1 MMLLR
6 LVVALQGAAVA
17 TAQSPAA
24 VAAAP
29 TLVEHPIASGASVV
43 YLDGDS
49 WTATNANTNG
59 GEAQQPLPATVPGDI
74 ITDLQ
79 NARRV
84 KDPYWNV
91 TWRDPAFVAAWNEGV
106 WTYERR
112 FPTQP
117 SMSTGAAAAETLLVL
132 DGVRMGATVSLNGH
146 FLINVTDQFLR
157 WELPVASHLLGVGQ
171 ENVLHIAFEKDIAT
185 GGRSTYSN
193 QIDWA
198 PNFVTFDPTA
208 QQVADAQRIVGR
220 QTFGF
225 GIVRRALRRGHTSL
239 FLWGIVSVENAHH
252 TYYRHH
258 HMLQL

>member
-1 MMLLR
+1 MVGGVCPIDRGAMMLLR
-6 LVVALQGAAVA
+6 LVALRGASVAAV
-17 TAQSPAA
+17 A

-29 TLVEHPIASGASVV
+29 TLVDHPIASGASAV

-49 WTATNANTNG
+49 WTATNVNAADG

-79 NARRV
+79 NAGRV

-91 TWRDPAFVAAWNEGV
+91 TWRDPTFVAAWNEGV

-112 FPTQP
+112 FPTKP

-157 WELPVASHLLGVGQ
+157 WEVPVAAHLLGVGQ
-171 ENVLHIAFEKDIAT
+171 ENVLHVAFEKDIAT

-225 GIVRRALRRGHTSL
+225 GIVRRALRRGHTSP
-239 FLWGIVSVENAHH
+239 FL
-252 TYYRHH
+252 
-258 HMLQL
+258 